1 MQKARK
7 EQKRKQTLMMQAQC
21 TMRTQKNLQS
31 NEIESYNAMTMYKL
45 KKKEFKRTIL
55 RQCRYDEKEGCLC
68 VCIHV
73 CVSVKG
79 EKL

>member
-31 NEIESYNAMTMYKL
+31 NEIESYNAMTMYK
-45 KKKEFKRTIL
+45 
-55 RQCRYDEKEGCLC
+55 
-68 VCIHV
+68 
-73 CVSVKG
+73 
-79 EKL
+79 